1 MVVNIRESY
10 LDNRTAAETTPP
22 PPADSTGLAAAAAA
36 ASSSTNQQPSSP
48 ALRGSD
54 DSGFEEFPVID
65 QHYSAASGLSLV
77 RRKQT

>member
-10 LDNRTAAETTPP
+10 LDNRTAAETKAP
-22 PPADSTGLAAAAAA
+22 PPADSTGLAAVAA